1 MKKLLPSILFVA
13 SLITQSYAIEIPA
26 EKEPEQINPDVYK
39 FKDWE
44 ITQFKDMVIYKTNG
58 MAVHGHKFG
67 WVKKA
72 GHCDEEFM
80 YLTFSSMHKDKAL
93 LEKIIKRD
101 IPIEVVFPQMEPQQ
115 PAQLEVFLVAVNDLT
130 IDNIDTGMKVATF
143 SGANNNQLFDAFLE
157 HYNMI
162 EIEIK
167 GVYKS
172 LFDIPLDSWS
182 LDGYIA
188 SKAKAKEMCEAMI
201 EEDKLI

>member
-1 MKKLLPSILFVA
+1 MKKIATLFLFVFG
-13 SLITQSYAIEIPA
+13 LISQSIAVEIPS
-26 EKEPEQINPDVYK
+26 EKEPEQVEPHIYK
-39 FKDWE
+39 YKDWE

-67 WVKKA
+67 WVKKV
-72 GHCDEEFM
+72 GHCDEDFM

-188 SKAKAKEMCEAMI
+188 SKEKAKEMCEAMV

>member
-1 MKKLLPSILFVA
+1 M
-13 SLITQSYAIEIPA
+13 Y
-26 EKEPEQINPDVYK
+26 
-39 FKDWE
+39 KDWE

-188 SKAKAKEMCEAMI
+188 SKAKAKEMCEAMV

>member
-1 MKKLLPSILFVA
+1 MKKIATLFLFIFGFISQSIAV
-13 SLITQSYAIEIPA
+13 EIPS
-26 EKEPEQINPDVYK
+26 EKEPEQVEPHIYK
-39 FKDWE
+39 YKDWE

-67 WVKKA
+67 WVKKV
-72 GHCDEEFM
+72 GHCDEDFM

>member
-13 SLITQSYAIEIPA
+13 SLITQSYAIEMPA
-26 EKEPEQINPDVYK
+26 EKEPQQINPDVYK

-72 GHCDEEFM
+72 GSCDREFM
-80 YLTFSSMHKDKAL
+80 YLTFSSQHKDKAL
-93 LEKIIKRD
+93 LEKVVNRD
-101 IPIEVVFPQMEPQQ
+101 IPIEIVFPQMEPSQ
-115 PAQLEVFLVAVNDLT
+115 PAKLDISLVAVNNLMMED
-130 IDNIDTGMKVATF
+130 IDVGMKIATF
-143 SGANNNQLFDAFLE
+143 SGIENNQLFDAFME

-162 EIEIK
+162 EIEIV
-167 GVYKS
+167 GVYKA

-188 SKAKAKEMCEAMI
+188 SKTKAKEMCEGIEVEGEMI
-201 EEDKLI
+201 

>member
-1 MKKLLPSILFVA
+1 MKKIATLFLFVFG
-13 SLITQSYAIEIPA
+13 LISQSIAVEIPS
-26 EKEPEQINPDVYK
+26 EKEPEQVEPHIYK
-39 FKDWE
+39 YKDWE

-67 WVKKA
+67 WVKKV
-72 GHCDEEFM
+72 GHCDEDFM

-201 EEDKLI
+201 DEDKLI

>member
-1 MKKLLPSILFVA
+1 MKKIATLFLFVFG
-13 SLITQSYAIEIPA
+13 LISQSIAVEIPS
-26 EKEPEQINPDVYK
+26 EKEPEQVEPHIYK
-39 FKDWE
+39 YKDWE

-67 WVKKA
+67 WVKKV
-72 GHCDEEFM
+72 GHCDEDFM

-188 SKAKAKEMCEAMI
+188 SKAKAKEMCEAMV